1 VKVKGVVWLGSP
13 TDRYDDMLMFAKD
26 VLGLT
31 PRIEQQD
38 FAVFELEDGDTFE
51 IFGPR
56 AIADQHEFMKEPL
69 AGFRVDDIV
78 AARAEMEAKGVL
90 FIGPIHRAKGGP
102 GAWSHFFGPDGHV
115 YSINSRG

>member
-1 VKVKGVVWLGSP
+1 MKVKGVVWLGSP

-56 AIADQHEFMKEPL
+56 AIADRHEFMKEPL

-90 FIGPIHRAKGGP
+90 FIGPIHRAKGASS
-102 GAWSHFFGPDGHV
+102 AWSHFFGPDGHV